1 MGYRFSSFV
10 ILEEFVLISYFFT
23 KGMRMKKTAGVFS
36 FYGLAF
42 SQVAIATIIVGY
54 MELVFSHVGFLPT
67 GSWQFYV
74 LHLLF
79 LLPSLLLITPAGYF
93 SDKYPKERVLKWT
106 AVLSLPALALFGL
119 GVYIANLPL
128 IFVGIALFFI
138 LQAFQSPA
146 KNGYMK
152 ELVGVKDLVKAS
164 GVLMIVFF
172 AALVLSGGTIAIL
185 YESMY
190 PEAKDFAAQIGTL
203 PLVGL
208 VLFALELFGVFCC
221 LRLPSVGVYDA
232 SLKFPWNRYFN
243 LLFTRRKF
251 TKIWVNRAL
260 RQSIIGLSM
269 FWVMIFLMVFV
280 IQDLFGS
287 GSLFNQDILANYAI
301 IGTAVGLLAGI
312 VFAMKMSK
320 NFIETGLIPMGTGG
334 AAILIFLIPFI
345 PRPYNA
351 IAFALLGFCGG
362 IYMIP
367 MFAMLLYHTK
377 PRSAGHVLSVNNGV
391 QSFCIVVFEILAVF
405 SISLFDIER
414 INLFF
419 ILGVVCLAGTVWALW
434 ALPHTLLRQLMRSA
448 LSIHYK
454 FLVSGVQ
461 NIPWEGPVLLVGN
474 HISYIDWALI
484 QMASPRPM
492 RFVITKPAFEKW
504 YVRLLR
510 SQMKTIDLDI
520 TNPSKAMQEAR
531 AALLRGEAV
540 VMFPE
545 NTMTPTGNMNRFR
558 LDYSEAIKDVPR
570 IKLLPF
576 YVQGLWGSS
585 YSMADA
591 GFKDLVHS
599 GDRIVTVAF
608 GELLPLDTTP
618 VMVKRAVQE
627 LSITAWTSSIR
638 MQRPVAS
645 AWIRA
650 AKRIGSGPSV
660 YSPDGNHLSAYALAA
675 GSFAFAKVF
684 EKLTAGEKQIGVLI
698 PPSGPGIIVNMACL
712 IRGKTVYN
720 LNYTNTPETMDYCC
734 SVADVKT
741 IITARVFVD
750 KLKQKGVP
758 IERLLDKYKVYYM
771 EDLKANLPKIELVK
785 NFLRVMLLPAWYL
798 EWRFMKKVSL
808 DDVATIIFSSGSEG
822 MPKGVELTHL
832 NLIGNIK
839 QCESVL
845 NPSSEDVFLGS
856 LPLFHAFGFSITTML
871 CLVCGVPVATCPD
884 PTDAKLVSRMC
895 AQFKVTIMV
904 ATGTFLRMWG
914 INRAVHP
921 LMFEHIRSIY
931 AGAEKIREDV
941 RQLYRTKFKLEIFE
955 GFGCTET
962 TPVAAVNTKDVLMDD
977 CKTVLEG
984 NKPGT
989 VGAPLPGTQFR
1000 IVDPDTMEE
1009 LSVGEDGLIL
1019 IGGAQ
1024 IMKGYLKDPERTSQ
1038 AIAVIN
1044 GKRWYKTGDKGHV
1057 DEDGYL
1063 TIVDRYSRFAKLGG
1077 EMVSLGSVDFK
1088 ISECSLFDEIDH
1100 FAVAVPDGSKGEKIV
1115 LVFAGEKSEDEVKTM
1130 LREVGLPPLML
1141 PSAVVKLD
1149 VLPKLGSGKSD
1160 FQTGKK
1166 LVMEKLGIV

>member
-1 MGYRFSSFV
+1 
-10 ILEEFVLISYFFT
+10 
-23 KGMRMKKTAGVFS
+23 MKKTSGVFS

-42 SQVAIATIIVGY
+42 SQVAIATIVVGY
-54 MELVFSHVGFLPT
+54 MELVFSHVGYSPSS
-67 GSWQFYV
+67 SWQFYL

-79 LLPSLLLITPAGYF
+79 LLPSLLLITPAGFF
-93 SDKYPKERVLKWT
+93 SDKYPKEQVLKWT
-106 AVLSLPALALFGL
+106 TLFSLPVVALFGL

-128 IFVGIALFFI
+128 IFVAIGLLFT
-138 LQAFQSPA
+138 LQAFHSPA

-152 ELVGVKDLVKAS
+152 ELLGVKDLARAS
-164 GVLMIVFF
+164 GILMIVFF
-172 AALVLSGGTIAIL
+172 VSLVLAGGLTAFL
-185 YESMY
+185 YESVNI
-190 PEAKDFAAQIGTL
+190 ETKDFAAQVRTF
-203 PLVGL
+203 PLVGFI
-208 VLFALELFGVFCC
+208 LFALELFGIFCS

-232 SLKFPWNRYFN
+232 TLKFPWNRYFN
-243 LLFTRRKF
+243 LLFTRRKLA
-251 TKIWVNRAL
+251 KIWVNRAL
-260 RQSIIGLSM
+260 RQSVIGLSM

-280 IQDLFGS
+280 VQDLFGS

-301 IGTAVGLLAGI
+301 LGTAIGLVAGI

-334 AAILIFLIPFI
+334 AAILIFLTPLI

-391 QSFCIVVFEILAVF
+391 QSFCIIAFEILALLF
-405 SISLFDIER
+405 IWLFDIER

-434 ALPHTLLRQLMRSA
+434 AMPHTLLRQLMRSV
-448 LSIHYK
+448 LSVHYK

-461 NIPWEGPVLLVGN
+461 KIPWEGPVLLVGN

-520 TNPSKAMQEAR
+520 SNPGKAMEEAR

-570 IKLLPF
+570 LRLLPF

-599 GDRIVTVAF
+599 GERVVSVAF
-608 GELLPLDTTP
+608 GEPLPLDTNP
-618 VMVKRAVQE
+618 VMVHRAVQE
-627 LSITAWTSSIR
+627 LSITAWTTTIR
-638 MQRPVAS
+638 LQKPVAS
-645 AWIRA
+645 AWIRTV
-650 AKRIGSGPSV
+650 KRIGSGPSV

-675 GSFAFAKVF
+675 ASFSFAKMI
-684 EKLTAGEKQIGVLI
+684 EKLTIGEKQIGVLI

-734 SVADVKT
+734 NVADVKT
-741 IITARVFVD
+741 IITARVFVE
-750 KLKQKGVP
+750 KLKQKGVA
-758 IERLLDKYKVYYM
+758 IEKLLDKYKVYYM
-771 EDLKANLPKIELVK
+771 EDLKEQLPKMALVK
-785 NFLRVMLLPAWYL
+785 NFLRVMVLPAWYL
-798 EWRFMKKVSL
+798 QLRFIKKVSL

-822 MPKGVELTHL
+822 MPKGVELTHF
-832 NLIGNIK
+832 NLMGNIK

-871 CLVCGVPVATCPD
+871 CLVGGVPVATCPD

-895 AQFKVTIMV
+895 AQFKISIMV

-914 INRAVHP
+914 VNRAVHP
-921 LMFEHIRSIY
+921 LMFSHVRSIY

-977 CKTVLEG
+977 YKTVLYG

-1009 LSVGEDGLIL
+1009 LPVGEDGLIL

-1024 IMKGYLKDPERTSQ
+1024 IMKGYLKDPDRTAQ

-1088 ISECSLFDEIDH
+1088 ISECALFDEIEH

-1115 LVFAGEKSEDEVKTM
+1115 LVFAGEKNEDEIKTM

-1149 VLPKLGSGKSD
+1149 ILPKLGSGKSD

-1166 LVMEKLGIV
+1166 LAMEKLGIV